1 MSRIKRNVLANLAG
15 GVWTSILSLLFVP
28 LYLRYLG
35 IEAYGLMGFY
45 ATLMA
50 VFSLLDL
57 GLGMTLNRGMARLS
71 VQPESI
77 GEQRDLLRTLEIIYW
92 SIAIVAGGILFV
104 AAGPVAARWV
114 HAQHL
119 SVETIRTTVRLMGI
133 VSALQFPF
141 ALYQAGLMGLQRQV
155 LVNAV
160 LIVCGTLRTVGA
172 VLILAFV
179 SPTIEA
185 FFAWQAMVMFLQL
198 AATLIAT
205 WRSVAAPTRPRFR
218 KSMLRDEWRF
228 AAGVSAN
235 AVIGVF
241 LTQSDKVLLSGLLP
255 LADFGYYALAGTVAA
270 ALWWLIVP
278 INAALFPRFT
288 QLLELR
294 DEYALRELYHSACQ
308 LVAAVILPVAGTLAF
323 FSHTV
328 LLVWTRNPV
337 TAEHASLIVTLL
349 VIGTALNGMASVP
362 SYFQSAAGWP
372 QLMMYTNL
380 VGALILVPGIIVMA
394 SRLGAPGAASVWLT
408 LNLGYVFVTV
418 PIMHRRLLKGETRR
432 WYVEDVLLPV
442 VSMVL
447 VAAAFRLAMPAG
459 LGRATAFLYLALSFA
474 AMAGATLLALPRARV
489 LLLRMVR
496 GREETI
502 A

>member
-57 GLGMTLNRGMARLS
+57 GLGMTLNRGLARLS
-71 VQPESI
+71 VQPENI
-77 GEQRDLLRTLEIIYW
+77 GTQRDLLRTLEIVYW
-92 SIAIVAGGILFV
+92 SISAAAGLVVFI
-104 AAGPVAARWV
+104 AAGPIAARWV

-119 SVETIRTTVRLMGI
+119 SVETVRMTVRLMGL
-133 VSALQFPF
+133 VSALQFPY

-155 LVNAV
+155 LVNV
-160 LIVCGTLRTVGA
+160 VNIISSTLRTVGA

-198 AATLIAT
+198 GATLLAT
-205 WRSVAAPTRPRFR
+205 WRSVAAPTTPRFR
-218 KSMLRDEWRF
+218 FSMLRDEWRF

-235 AVIGVF
+235 AIVGVF
-241 LTQSDKVLLSGLLP
+241 LTQSDKVLLTGLLP
-255 LADFGYYALAGTVAA
+255 LSEFGYYALAGTVAA

-278 INAALFPRFT
+278 INSALFPRFA
-288 QLLELR
+288 QLLELQS
-294 DEYALRELYHSACQ
+294 DLELRELYHSACQ
-308 LVAAVILPVAGTLAF
+308 LVAAIVLPIAGTLAF
-323 FSHTV
+323 FSYTV

-337 TAEHASLIVTLL
+337 TAHSAAPIVTLL
-349 VIGTALNGMASVP
+349 VAGTALNGLASVP
-362 SYFQSAAGWP
+362 GYFQASAGWP

-380 VGALILVPGIIVMA
+380 IGALVLVPSIVILA
-394 SRLGAPGAASVWLT
+394 PRFGAPGAACVWLIV
-408 LNLGYVFVTV
+408 NIGYIAGSIPV
-418 PIMHRRLLKGETRR
+418 MHRRLLKGEMWR
-432 WYVEDVLLPV
+432 WYLEDVFVPLAAMLV
-442 VSMVL
+442 VG
-447 VAAAFRLAMPAG
+447 AAARLAMPAN
-459 LGRATAFLYLALSFA
+459 LGRAAGFLYASASFA
-474 AMAGATLLALPRARV
+474 AMACATLLALPRARV
-489 LLLRMVR
+489 LALRMFR
-496 GREETI
+496 PRKEKI